1 MRLGLVVN
9 PVAGMGGRVGLK
21 GTDGKVEAARDRGA
35 TPRAPDRA
43 AEAMAAFAERLP
55 DATVLAGPGRMG
67 AEAATAAGFEPEIVG
82 DVDPERTRAAATTT
96 AADTRAI
103 VSAFANRGV
112 DLVLF
117 VGGDG
122 TAVDVAVALDDAA
135 DAAAPADADETTA
148 PDDAADAADATEIPM
163 LGVPAG
169 VKVYSSVFAVTPREA
184 GRIAATFERVEDRE
198 INDIDE
204 DAYREGAVETE
215 LRAVRPVP
223 VADGVQA
230 SKQLG
235 GGSVEGLVEGVL
247 ADLRPGTAYVFGPG
261 STIGAIED
269 ALGIDGSPLG
279 VDVWRAPDSFERP
292 PSTDKPPQG
301 ELLVRDGSASEIRAA
316 TIDGSYDRSFGDPI
330 DGPFDSPTESDSDD
344 VGSDPTPTPGDET
357 DVVVVVSPIGGQGF
371 LFGRGNQQIAPDVI
385 RAAELAVVG
394 SRRKLD
400 GVGVLRVD
408 TDDAELDEDLR
419 GWRKVRVGRVEH
431 RLLPVE

>member
-21 GTDGKVEAARDRGA
+21 GTDGKVEAARERGA
-35 TPRAPDRA
+35 EPRAPERA
-43 AEAMAAFAERLP
+43 AEAMAAFAERAP
-55 DATVLAGPGRMG
+55 DASVFAGPGEMG
-67 AEAATAAGFEPEIVG
+67 AAATKAAGFTPVVVG
-82 DVDPERTRAAATTT
+82 DVDPVATEAPASTT
-96 AADTRAI
+96 ADDTRA
-103 VSAFANRGV
+103 VVTALVDRGV

-122 TAVDVAVALDDAA
+122 TAVDVAKALDAAEAVAGDAVSE
-135 DAAAPADADETTA
+135 PDEST
-148 PDDAADAADATEIPM
+148 PM

-184 GRIAATFERVEDRE
+184 GRIAAEYEHVEDRE

-223 VADGVQA
+223 VAEGVQA

-235 GGSVEGLVEGVL
+235 GGSVEGLVEGFL
-247 ADLRPGTAYVFGPG
+247 ADLTPGTTYVFGPG
-261 STIGAIED
+261 STVGAIED

-279 VDVWRAPDSFERP
+279 VDVWRAPEPFDRP
-292 PSTDKPPQG
+292 PSADAPPEG
-301 ELLVRDGSASEIRAA
+301 ELLVRDGSADEIRAA
-316 TIDGSYDRSFGDPI
+316 TIGEAA
-330 DGPFDSPTESDSDD
+330 DSPDD
-344 VGSDPTPTPGDET
+344 EAAADDGTDAAAA

-385 RAAELAVVG
+385 RAADLAVVG

-408 TDDAELDEDLR
+408 TDDPDLDESLR

-431 RLLPVE
+431 RLVAVE

>member
-21 GTDGKVEAARDRGA
+21 GTDGKVEAARERGA
-35 TPRAPDRA
+35 EPRAPDRA
-43 AEAMAAFAERLP
+43 VEAMAAFAERAP
-55 DATVLAGPGRMG
+55 DATVLAGPGEMG
-67 AEAATAAGFEPEIVG
+67 AAAAEAAGFDPEIVS
-82 DVDPERTRAAATTT
+82 DVDPAATEAPASTT
-96 AADTRAI
+96 AGDTRA
-103 VSAFANRGV
+103 VVTEFADSGV

-122 TAVDVAVALDDAA
+122 TAVDVARALDDAGV
-135 DAAAPADADETTA
+135 DT
-148 PDDAADAADATEIPM
+148 PM

-184 GRIAATFERVEDRE
+184 GRIAAEYERVEDRE
-198 INDIDE
+198 VNDIDE
-204 DAYREGAVETE
+204 DAYRDGAVETE

-223 VADGVQA
+223 VAEGVQA

-235 GGSVEGLVEGVL
+235 GGSIGGLVEGFL
-247 ADLRPGTAYVFGPG
+247 ADLRPGTTYVFGPG
-261 STIGAIED
+261 STVRAIED

-279 VDVWRAPDSFERP
+279 VDVWRAPASFDRSPSIDAP
-292 PSTDKPPQG
+292 PDG
-301 ELLVRDGSASEIRAA
+301 DLLVRDGSADEIRDA
-316 TIDGSYDRSFGDPI
+316 TIGDDATDGEQTADRTADDAAAS
-330 DGPFDSPTESDSDD
+330 SP
-344 VGSDPTPTPGDET
+344 

-385 RAAELAVVG
+385 RAADLAVVG

-408 TDDAELDEDLR
+408 TDDPDLDESLR

-431 RLLPVE
+431 RLVAVE